1 MTGGLWDY
9 RDSVW
14 DYRESTWTL
23 DRDLVGYEV
32 EAPDGRLGVVARAS
46 SSSPRPTW
54 SSTPA
59 PAIAGPRLVPA
70 GAVTSMHHDG
80 RTVRIALTRVQ
91 LAAAPAYED
100 DTLDDSVRAEH
111 DHYFSNL
118 DPR

>member
-1 MTGGLWDY
+1 MSGGLWDY

-32 EAPDGRLGVVARAS
+32 EAPDGHLGVVVSAS
-46 SSSPRPTW
+46 SSS
-54 SSTPA
+54 A
-59 PAIAGPRLVPA
+59 AAYLVVDAGPAIAGLRLVPA

-80 RTVRIALTRVQ
+80 RTVRIVLTRVQ
-91 LAAAPAYED
+91 LVAAPAYED
-100 DTLDDSVRAEH
+100 DALDASVRAVH

>member
-23 DRDLVGYEV
+23 DRDLVGYGV
-32 EAPDGRLGVVARAS
+32 EAPDGHLGVVVRAS
-46 SSSPRPTW
+46 SSTD
-54 SSTPA
+54 A
-59 PAIAGPRLVPA
+59 AYLVVDAGPATAGLRLVPA

-80 RTVRIALTRVQ
+80 RSVRIALTRVQ
-91 LAAAPAYED
+91 LAAAPAYGD

-111 DHYFSNL
+111 DHFFSNL

>member
-1 MTGGLWDY
+1 M
-9 RDSVW
+9 
-14 DYRESTWTL
+14 
-23 DRDLVGYEV
+23 
-32 EAPDGRLGVVARAS
+32 
-46 SSSPRPTW
+46 
-54 SSTPA
+54 
-59 PAIAGPRLVPA
+59 PA